1 MPQLWEVRKGA
12 GVHQSQLK
20 NQAADVL
27 TSATTSPR
35 SDILALAVVGF
46 ALAPQNGAK
55 LFVYLFI
62 YLFWHKWKYP
72 LQKGR
77 GRILLYIFKFSFFA
91 FLIGRWPQNVSF
103 YLYYPVTYTARES
116 ST

>member
-1 MPQLWEVRKGA
+1 MPQLWEVRKGV

-27 TSATTSPR
+27 TSATTSLR
-35 SDILALAVVGF
+35 SNILALAVVGF

-55 LFVYLFI
+55 LFVYLF
-62 YLFWHKWKYP
+62 WHNWKYP

-77 GRILLYIFKFSFFA
+77 GRIILYISSFHFS
-91 FLIGRWPQNVSF
+91 LS
-103 YLYYPVTYTARES
+103 
-116 ST
+116 